1 MRRGLTAFRE
11 DADAWRAAVGAR
23 VPVYDR
29 LLEAAGAIFEA
40 PDGAVEEAARARI
53 EAAWRERRFSA
64 AYDRPLLLMAALRA
78 EALRAGARHPL
89 FPAIAATEPDPAAAT
104 RDALAD
110 ALGDAPPRL
119 YADLATRRV
128 QTNETSR
135 AVAWLWPAA
144 LAGCAD
150 GRRPLTLFDV
160 GCSAGLNLAADKL
173 PATWTDATGAAI
185 PVARSAAIAG
195 RHGFDLQPLDVAR
208 ADDFGWLRACVWPG
222 ENTRLGRLDAAAT
235 AFQLLAASPVPPRLE
250 IADLADVPG
259 HLDRLGRGAPPDGVL
274 LAYQTVVRD
283 YLPDPVKARYLDGM
297 TGWVAEGAPTG
308 PRRIWI
314 ELEVAPDGWKDP
326 AMPMA
331 LDAHVADGAG
341 GARALTLARCSYHPD
356 RLVLDAAAV
365 AAFAALNAD
374 LKNLTPPPSP
384 LPWKH
389 EEATLMDYAAARELV
404 RLRHEL
410 RRLVVDRPA
419 GADAAARTILARIEA
434 LVAADAEEA
443 AVVAPEIARWT
454 VSLATG

>member
-40 PDGAVEEAARARI
+40 PTGATEEGARARV

-64 AYDRPLLLMAALRA
+64 PYDRPLLLMAALRA
-78 EALRAGARHPL
+78 EAMRAGARHPL
-89 FPAIAATEPDPAAAT
+89 FAAIAAAEPDPAIAT
-104 RDALAD
+104 RETLA
-110 ALGDAPPRL
+110 AVLADAPPRL
-119 YADLATRRV
+119 YALLATRRV

-150 GRRPLTLFDV
+150 GRRPLTLLDV
-160 GCSAGLNLAADKL
+160 GCSAGLNLAGDRL
-173 PATWTDATGAAI
+173 PATWTDAAGAAI

-195 RHGFDLQPLDVAR
+195 RYGFDLQPLDVGR

-222 ENTRLGRLDAAAT
+222 ENARLGRLDAAAA
-235 AFQLLAASPVPPRLE
+235 AFQSLAASPVPPRLE
-250 IADLADVPG
+250 VADLADVPPR
-259 HLDRLGRGAPPDGVL
+259 LDQLAQGAPPDGVL

-283 YLPDPVKARYLDGM
+283 YLPDPVKALYLDGM
-297 TGWVAEGAPTG
+297 TGWVASEAPAG

-314 ELEVAPDGWKDP
+314 ELEVAPEGWKDP

-356 RLVLDAAAV
+356 RLLLDDAAV
-365 AAFAALNAD
+365 AALAALN
-374 LKNLTPPPSP
+374 P
-384 LPWKH
+384 
-389 EEATLMDYAAARELV
+389 
-404 RLRHEL
+404 
-410 RRLVVDRPA
+410 
-419 GADAAARTILARIEA
+419 
-434 LVAADAEEA
+434 
-443 AVVAPEIARWT
+443 
-454 VSLATG
+454 